1 SAASTT
7 AVLGAYTI
15 TGSTRVASP
24 FAAVNFLS
32 ASPITT
38 GALTLV
44 GGPAYFGSDAT
55 ASSLTINDGSHGGL
69 TGPATLTV
77 TGLFTFIGGV
87 MSGTGR
93 TIAQGGIEMI
103 GPDAKWVVT
112 RTLVN
117 VGTAIVTARQL
128 ELSDGGLL
136 HNLPGAT
143 FDIRSDLRL
152 TYFNGR

>member
-1 SAASTT
+1 
-7 AVLGAYTI
+7 
-15 TGSTRVASP
+15 
-24 FAAVNFLS
+24 
-32 ASPITT
+32 
-38 GALTLV
+38 
-44 GGPAYFGSDAT
+44 
-55 ASSLTINDGSHGGL
+55 
-69 TGPATLTV
+69 
-77 TGLFTFIGGV
+77 GLFTFIGGV

-128 ELSDGGLL
+128 GLSDGGLL
-136 HNLPGAT
+136 HNLPRAT

-152 TYFNGR
+152 TYFNGRFLNEGTLRKSAGTGVTDFGVFLHNASAVEVQTGTLRLSVAGSVSTGIITISAGAALEFYSGNHVLADS